1 MIQPAKRVAALPTYV
16 FLELQQWR
24 DDARARG
31 VDVIDLSVGNPD
43 GEVPP
48 GALDTL
54 TRVIREDPTVHGY
67 PVFRGTDELRETI
80 AWWYRRRFSV
90 ELDPAREILPVLG
103 SKEGLFHLMQ
113 AFLDPGDSILI
124 PTPCYPAYFGAA
136 RLCGA
141 EPIAIPLREERD
153 FVLDFADIDSDL
165 ARAAR
170 LLILNYPHNPT
181 GAVADHDHYR
191 DAVAFA
197 HEYDL
202 LLISD
207 IPYSELALD
216 DGLVPPS
223 LLELDGARAVTVEL
237 QSLSKSHAMAGW
249 RVGFAVGNADALT
262 ALARVKS
269 NADFG
274 IFRAIQSAV
283 SVALREGEKSV
294 ESNRALYRGRRDRLM
309 SGLASIGWPVR
320 RPRAGMYLWTRVP
333 AAAPITDDREF
344 VRELLHRSGVLISPG
359 SAFGESARGWVRMSL
374 VADGSRLDEVVRR
387 IADSGMVG

>member
-153 FVLDFADIDSDL
+153 FVLDFADIDSD
-165 ARAAR
+165 R
-170 LLILNYPHNPT
+170 
-181 GAVADHDHYR
+181 
-191 DAVAFA
+191 
-197 HEYDL
+197 
-202 LLISD
+202 
-207 IPYSELALD
+207 
-216 DGLVPPS
+216 
-223 LLELDGARAVTVEL
+223 ARAVTVEL